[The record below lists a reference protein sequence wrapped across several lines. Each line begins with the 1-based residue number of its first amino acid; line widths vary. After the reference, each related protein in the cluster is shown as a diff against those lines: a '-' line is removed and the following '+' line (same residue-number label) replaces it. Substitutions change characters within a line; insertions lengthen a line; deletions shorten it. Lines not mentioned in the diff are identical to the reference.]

1 MSNLIEI
8 KNVSKDYGK
17 NKVLNTVN
25 LDLNKGKIVGLCGP
39 NGAGKTTL
47 IKILVG
53 LLRDYKGDVLVDKQ
67 VIGPHSK
74 ALISY
79 LPDLNY
85 FDLNIN
91 GNKAMNLYIDM
102 YEDFDETIYM
112 NLMDSMRLDMK
123 MPLKKMSKGMK
134 EKFQLALAL
143 ARQADIYLLDE
154 PIAGV
159 DPASRDLIIETI
171 LANYNEDAL
180 MVISTHLIADI
191 EPILDEVIFLNEGII
206 TLFENCDDLRERTK
220 MSVNEL
226 FREEFRWA

>member
-1 MSNLIEI
+1 MSNLIDI
-8 KNVSKDYGK
+8 RNVSKDYGR
-17 NKVLNTVN
+17 NNVLNDV
-25 LDLNKGKIVGLCGP
+25 DLQLTKGKIIGLCGP

-53 LLRDYKGDVLVDKQ
+53 LLKDYKGEILIDNEK
-67 VIGPHSK
+67 IGIHSK
-74 ALISY
+74 AIISY

-85 FDLNIN
+85 FENTIN

-102 YEDFDETIYM
+102 YSDFDKSIYM
-112 NLMDSMRLDMK
+112 NLMSSMHLDMK
-123 MPLKKMSKGMK
+123 LPLKKMSKGMK

-171 LANYNEDAL
+171 LANYNENAL
-180 MVISTHLIADI
+180 MIISTHLISDV
-191 EPILDEVIFLNEGII
+191 EPILDEVIFLNEGRV
-206 TLFENCDDLRERTK
+206 TLHENCDELRERTN

-226 FREEFRWA
+226 FREEFRWS